1 MPGFDGTGPMG
12 IGPMTGGGR
21 GFCGPWSMGARMP
34 YYGRGRAPYRP
45 YGMPWGSPYYG
56 AAPGWGAPAGMNPS
70 MPVGNPAANPYA
82 PQMGPENELDLLYD
96 RAQTIKG
103 ELEQIESRIRELEGK
118 EG

>member
-1 MPGFDGTGPMG
+1 
-12 IGPMTGGGR
+12 
-21 GFCGPWSMGARMP
+21 
-34 YYGRGRAPYRP
+34 
-45 YGMPWGSPYYG
+45 
-56 AAPGWGAPAGMNPS
+56 MNPS

-118 EG
+118 EE